1 MGIIEGAKSL
11 FNTIAAGRYCGYN
24 TSLCLAAQGV
34 LQDTGELAFS
44 VRDMPSVF
52 RQSSNHSP
60 QGQQTL
66 IYHTSLLYL
75 GLELINWEREA
86 FFKEGVPLS
95 SFGSLRLIGQ
105 CSQSQPNRQDS
116 ASLSSRGLLL
126 RGSFRVYES
135 VQKRYNASGLSC
147 GWVEFRRFASCVR
160 FSPISRI
167 CPEHCGR
174 LLLPTDARWS
184 HAHYHQKCA
193 VSRG

>member
-24 TSLCLAAQGV
+24 TSLCLATQGV

-66 IYHTSLLYL
+66 IYHTSLVGYW
-75 GLELINWEREA
+75 ELSNWERES
-86 FFKEGVPLS
+86 FFTESVPLS
-95 SFGSLRLIGQ
+95 FFDSLRLIGQ
-105 CSQSQPNRQDS
+105 CSQSQLNQQDS

-126 RGSFRVYES
+126 RGSSREYES
-135 VQKRYNASGLSC
+135 IQKRYNASDLSC